1 MAAAHRFALVR
12 ARSAMRG
19 FAPMTAR
26 PPIVGIPCD
35 HRMVG
40 QHPFHAVGEKY
51 IAAIRDGAGAL
62 PLLIPVLPNAIPPAE
77 ILASVDGLFFTGSPS
92 NVSPKRYGG
101 PEPRAGVMQDEN
113 RDATTLPLL
122 EAAIANGTPTLCVCR
137 GFQELNVA
145 LGGTLHQHVQEVAG
159 RFDHRENSSAPL
171 DEQYGPIHDV
181 TVQGGLLAK
190 IVRER
195 TFKVNSLHSQG
206 IDRIAA
212 SLHADAVAPD
222 GQIEAVS
229 MPAAKGFLFAVQW
242 HPEWRWAE
250 NPQSRA
256 IYAAF
261 GEAVRE
267 AAHPMTSVLSAKVLR

>member
-1 MAAAHRFALVR
+1 
-12 ARSAMRG
+12 
-19 FAPMTAR
+19 MTAR

-40 QHPFHAVGEKY
+40 RHPFHVAGEKY
-51 IAAIRDGAGAL
+51 IAAIRDGTGAL
-62 PLLIPVLPNAIPPAE
+62 PLLIPVLPNAIPPAD

-92 NVSPKRYGG
+92 NVSPKYYGG
-101 PEPRAGVMQDEN
+101 PGPRDGVMQDEN

-122 EAAIANGTPTLCVCR
+122 EAAIANGTPTFCVCR

-145 LGGTLHQHVQEVAG
+145 LGGTLHQHVQEVPG
-159 RFDHRENSSAPL
+159 RFDHRENHEAPL
-171 DEQYGPIHDV
+171 DEQYGPAHDV

-190 IVRER
+190 IVREK
-195 TFKVNSLHSQG
+195 TFRVNSLHSQG
-206 IDRIAA
+206 IDRIAS

-229 MPAAKGFLFAVQW
+229 APGAKGFLLAVQW

-250 NPQSRA
+250 NAQSRA

-267 AAHPMTSVLSAKVLR
+267 AANPTARAMTSASSARIAR